1 MRCDG
6 LRVVTVLGVFGWSQK
21 LVAALQVAAP
31 AERTCLLLYL
41 PPSDTLLYNLLTFF
55 FSILPPIL
63 SGFLVSRIPLYYIV
77 EYSSVYIS
85 IYYYGYQ
92 SP

>member
-21 LVAALQVAAP
+21 VKLVAALRVAAPGP

-41 PPSDTLLYNLLTFF
+41 PPSDTLLYNLL
-55 FSILPPIL
+55 S
-63 SGFLVSRIPLYYIV
+63 
-77 EYSSVYIS
+77 SSVYYLLYFQGFLLVEYLFI
-85 IYYYGYQ
+85 I
-92 SP
+92 

>member
-41 PPSDTLLYNLLTFF
+41 PPSDTLLYNLL
-55 FSILPPIL
+55 S
-63 SGFLVSRIPLYYIV
+63 
-77 EYSSVYIS
+77 SSVYYLLYFQGFLLVEYLFI
-85 IYYYGYQ
+85 I
-92 SP
+92 